1 MKKRKF
7 DEGGGVREG
16 KNVNINDETR
26 ANAMAFARKADEEDR
41 EKNMQELLRS
51 RGEGEKPRN
60 PMRSTIEPAEP
71 GAPAIRREVAVE
83 PEPARSTPRA
93 APAPTPRAP
102 APAGKFTDSDAES
115 RAARQ
120 SEAEDEN
127 VKRIQRAR
135 DEEDNESKIRQA
147 RYRTQE
153 KEQALERV
161 QPETAL
167 PVGKVARLAQ
177 AAAGA
182 LSRDRDSVQRATE
195 FRNRELETRR
205 REAVARA
212 KAKDREEAKSD
223 ADRVMDLAN
232 KRASETRQARSDAD
246 RVMDLANKR
255 AAHTRAERADRTE
268 QARALVGRRQAQS
281 RARSEEATSRME
293 GEGGMRAV
301 SGRPPKRPNQPAR
314 NREESTFADEGNP
327 NFKRGGKV
335 SNGFSKASSRADGI
349 AKRGKTRGRIY

>member
-7 DEGGGVREG
+7 DQGGGVREG
-16 KNVNINDETR
+16 KNVNIDDDTR
-26 ANAMAFARKADEEDR
+26 AKAMAFARTADEEG
-41 EKNMQELLRS
+41 MQELLRS
-51 RGEGEKPRN
+51 RGEGEKPAPVPR
-60 PMRSTIEPAEP
+60 PRLTPEQVDTARRRYEAEQAAS
-71 GAPAIRREVAVE
+71 APK
-83 PEPARSTPRA
+83 A
-93 APAPTPRAP
+93 APKPAPVTDTGDESARLLRRAP
-102 APAGKFTDSDAES
+102 APAGKFTDSDAGS

-120 SEAEDEN
+120 SEADDEN

-147 RYRTQE
+147 RYRAQE

-182 LSRDRDSVQRATE
+182 LSS
-195 FRNRELETRR
+195 
-205 REAVARA
+205 
-212 KAKDREEAKSD
+212 
-223 ADRVMDLAN
+223 
-232 KRASETRQARSDAD
+232 RQAARSDEVSREAAKRFSRPQAQISSED
-246 RVMDLANKR
+246 TAIGAAKRAMDLANKR
-255 AAHTRAERADRTE
+255 AAQTRAERADRTE
-268 QARALVGRRQAQS
+268 QARTLVGRRQAQS

-293 GEGGMRAV
+293 SEGGMRPV

>member
-7 DEGGGVREG
+7 EEGGSVYERAKKFLREQGVSDDTPALDE
-16 KNVNINDETR
+16 KIN
-26 ANAMAFARKADEEDR
+26 AAR
-41 EKNMQELLRS
+41 MG
-51 RGEGEKPRN
+51 RGE
-60 PMRSTIEPAEP
+60 T
-71 GAPAIRREVAVE
+71 
-83 PEPARSTPRA
+83 ARSEISGDGDAPRRAPPTPTPRTPPT
-93 APAPTPRAP
+93 PAPTPRAP
-102 APAGKFTDSDAES
+102 TPAGKFTDSDAES

-120 SEAEDEN
+120 SEADDEN

-182 LSRDRDSVQRATE
+182 VSSRQAAAQQGKEAMDMAGKRAAGVRAERAESARPATE
-195 FRNRELETRR
+195 IMKGAAQTQ
-205 REAVARA
+205 VAR
-212 KAKDREEAKSD
+212 
-223 ADRVMDLAN
+223 
-232 KRASETRQARSDAD
+232 RASETR
-246 RVMDLANKR
+246 
-255 AAHTRAERADRTE
+255 ERAQQKLQEVMGRGS
-268 QARALVGRRQAQS
+268 ARMRRE
-281 RARSEEATSRME
+281 R
-293 GEGGMRAV
+293 
-301 SGRPPKRPNQPAR
+301 QPAR